1 MRGKAIPPVMI
12 EPSEAVRLSK
22 YMTTGEMDR
31 AKSLFEAYQASEGL
45 RDADQWKRLDLW
57 DVMSLLAFV
66 YDTGR
71 VQGIREERVRKS
83 R

>member
-1 MRGKAIPPVMI
+1 MRVKVIPPVMI
-12 EPSEAVRLSK
+12 EPKEAVSLSK
-22 YMTTGEMDR
+22 YMTTGEMER
-31 AKSLFEAYQASEGL
+31 AKSLFEAFQESEGL
-45 RDADQWKRLDLW
+45 LDTDLWKCLDLW

-71 VQGIREERVRKS
+71 VQGIREERARKP